1 MMKKLLSLLLALT
14 MLLSLAG
21 CAAQASPSEAPKTR
35 TFTDS
40 CGRTVEVPAQITKV
54 AVSGTMAQML
64 VFALAPDTL
73 AGVAGKWDASA
84 KEYLDAKYYAL
95 PVLGHLYGGKG
106 ELNLETLLSSGAQV
120 VIDVGEAKDG
130 IADDLDRLSAQTGIP
145 FVHIA
150 MTTDTMGG
158 AFRTLGE
165 LLGMEDAAEDLAVYC
180 ERVYARAKEIA
191 ANVEKVRLLYCLGVN
206 GLSVIAK
213 DSYQSE
219 LIDLLADNCA
229 VVDAASAKGTGNE
242 SDMEQLLLWDPDV
255 ILFAPDSIYDTVAD
269 DPVWRQLTAIRE
281 ERYYEVPFGP
291 YNFMGFPPSVQRL
304 AGMLWLPKLLY
315 GDAADYDLQSELT
328 EFYERFYHCSLTD
341 GQYRVLMENSIER

>member
-1 MMKKLLSLLLALT
+1 MRTLLSLLLSLA
-14 MLLSLAG
+14 MLLSLVG
-21 CAAQASPSEAPKTR
+21 CGAQTAAPAAPETR
-35 TFTDS
+35 RFTDS
-40 CGRTVEVPAQITKV
+40 CGRTVDVPAQITKV
-54 AVSGTMAQML
+54 AISGTMAQML

-73 AGVAGKWDASA
+73 AGVAGKWDESA
-84 KEYLDAKYYAL
+84 QEYLDAKYYAL

-106 ELNLETLLSSGAQV
+106 ALNLETLLKSNAQV
-120 VIDVGEAKDG
+120 VIDVGEAKGG

-150 MTTDTMGG
+150 MTTDTMDN

-165 LLGMEDAAEDLAVYC
+165 LLGMEDTAEELAVYC

-191 ANVEKVRLLYCLGVN
+191 ASAEKVSLLYCLGGN

-219 LIDLLADNCA
+219 LIDLLSDNCA
-229 VVDAASAKGTGNE
+229 VIDTPSAKGTGNE

-269 DPVWRQLTAIRE
+269 DPVWQQLTAIRE
-281 ERYYEVPFGP
+281 GRYYEVPFGP

-315 GDAADYDLQSELT
+315 DDAAPYDLQSELS

-341 GQYRVLMENSIER
+341 GQYHALIKNSIGK

>member
-1 MMKKLLSLLLALT
+1 MRKLLSLLLALA
-14 MLLSLAG
+14 MLLSLAA
-21 CAAQASPSEAPKTR
+21 CAAQTTAPASNTR

-40 CGRTVEVPAQITKV
+40 CGRVVEVPKQISKV

-73 AGVAGKWDASA
+73 AGVAGKWDESA
-84 KEYLDAKYYAL
+84 QDYLDAKYYAL

-106 ELNLETLLSSGAQV
+106 ELNLETLLASGAQV
-120 VIDVGEAKDG
+120 VVDVGEAKDG

-150 MTTDTMGG
+150 MTTDTMGD

-165 LLGMEDAAEDLAVYC
+165 LLGTEAAAEELAVYC
-180 ERVYARAKEIA
+180 ERIYARAKEIA
-191 ANVEKVRLLYCLGVN
+191 ASVEKVSLLYCLGTN
-206 GLSVIAK
+206 GLSVIPK

-229 VVDAASAKGTGNE
+229 VVDSASGKGTGSE
-242 SDMEQLLLWDPDV
+242 VDMEQLLLWDPDV
-255 ILFAPDSIYDTVAD
+255 ILFAPDSIYDTVSG
-269 DPVWRQLTAIRE
+269 DPVWQNLTAIGE
-281 ERYYEVPFGP
+281 GRYYEVPFGP

-328 EFYERFYHCSLTD
+328 EFYDHFYHCPLTD
-341 GQYRVLMENSIER
+341 AQYHALMKNSIDR

>member
-1 MMKKLLSLLLALT
+1 MKKLLSLLLALA
-14 MLLSLAG
+14 MLLTLAG
-21 CAAQASPSEAPKTR
+21 CAVQISPPKPLETR

-40 CGRTVEVPAQITKV
+40 CSRTVQIPAQITRV

-73 AGVAGKWDASA
+73 AGVAGKWDERARD
-84 KEYLDAKYYAL
+84 YLDEKYYAL

-106 ELNLETLLSSGAQV
+106 ELNLETLLASGAQV
-120 VIDVGEAKDG
+120 VVDVGEAKDG
-130 IADDLDRLSAQTGIP
+130 LADDLDKLSAQTGIP

-150 MTTDTMGG
+150 MTTDTMGD
-158 AFRTLGE
+158 AFRTLGA
-165 LLGMEDAAEDLAVYC
+165 LLGTEDAAEELAVYC

-191 ANVEKVRLLYCLGVN
+191 ASVEKVRLLYCLGGN

-229 VVDAASAKGTGNE
+229 VVDAASAKGTGSE
-242 SDMEQLLLWDPDV
+242 ADMEQLLLWDPDV

-281 ERYYEVPFGP
+281 GRYYEVPFGP

-315 GDAADYDLQSELT
+315 GGAADYDLQSELT
-328 EFYERFYHCSLTD
+328 EFYEHFYHCSLTD
-341 GQYRVLMENSIER
+341 EQYRALTKNSIGES

>member
-1 MMKKLLSLLLALT
+1 MKRLLSLLLALA
-14 MLLSLAG
+14 MLLMLAACG
-21 CAAQASPSEAPKTR
+21 TQTAAPEASDTR
-35 TFTDS
+35 RFTDS
-40 CGRTVEVPAQITKV
+40 CGRTVEIPEEITKV

-73 AGVAGKWDASA
+73 AGVAGKWDESA
-84 KEYLDAKYYAL
+84 KEYLDTKYYVL

-106 ELNLETLLSSGAQV
+106 ELNLETLLASNAQV

-130 IADDLDRLSAQTGIP
+130 LASDLDRLSAQTGIP

-150 MTTDTMGG
+150 MTTDTMGD
-158 AFRTLGE
+158 AFRTLGA
-165 LLGMEDAAEDLAVYC
+165 LLGMEDAAEELAVYC
-180 ERVYARAKEIA
+180 ERVYARAGEIA
-191 ANVEKVRLLYCLGVN
+191 ASVEKVRLLYCLGDN
-206 GLSVIAK
+206 ALSVIAK

-269 DPVWRQLTAIRE
+269 DPVWRELTAIRTGH
-281 ERYYEVPFGP
+281 YYEVPFGP

-315 GDAADYDLQSELT
+315 DDAADYDLQSELT
-328 EFYERFYHCSLTD
+328 EFYGRFYHCSLTD
-341 GQYRVLMENSIER
+341 EQYHTLMKNSIDK

>member
-1 MMKKLLSLLLALT
+1 MRKLLSLLLALA
-14 MLLSLAG
+14 MLLLLAG
-21 CAAQASPSEAPKTR
+21 CAAQTAAPEASETR

-40 CGRTVEVPAQITKV
+40 CGRSVEVPAQITKV

-73 AGVAGKWDASA
+73 AGVAGKWDESA
-84 KEYLDAKYYAL
+84 QDYLDAKYYAL

-106 ELNLETLLSSGAQV
+106 ELNLETLLESNAQV

-130 IADDLDRLSAQTGIP
+130 LADDLDRLSAQTGIP

-150 MTTDTMGG
+150 MTTETMGD
-158 AFRTLGE
+158 AFRALGE
-165 LLGMEDAAEDLAVYC
+165 LLGTEDAAEELAVYC
-180 ERVYARAKEIA
+180 ERVYACAREIA
-191 ANVEKVRLLYCLGVN
+191 ANVKKVRLLYCLGGN

-229 VVDAASAKGTGNE
+229 VVDTPSAKGTGSE
-242 SDMEQLLLWDPDV
+242 VDMEQLLLWDPDV
-255 ILFAPDSIYDTVAD
+255 ILFAPESIYDTVAD

-281 ERYYEVPFGP
+281 GRYYEVPFGP

-328 EFYERFYHCSLTD
+328 EFYERFYHCPLSEE
-341 GQYRVLMENSIER
+341 QYHALMKRSIGK

>member
-1 MMKKLLSLLLALT
+1 MRKLLSLLLALA
-14 MLLSLAG
+14 MLLSVSG
-21 CAAQASPSEAPKTR
+21 CGTQTAAPAAPETR
-35 TFTDS
+35 SFTDS
-40 CGRTVEVPAQITKV
+40 VGRAVQIPTQITKV

-73 AGVAGKWDASA
+73 AGVAGKWDESA
-84 KEYLDAKYYAL
+84 RDYLDEKYYAL

-106 ELNLETLLSSGAQV
+106 ELNLETLLASDAQV

-130 IADDLDRLSAQTGIP
+130 LADDLDRLSAQTGIP
-145 FVHIA
+145 FVHID
-150 MTTDTMGG
+150 MTTDTMGE

-165 LLGMEDAAEDLAVYC
+165 LLGRKTEAEELAAYC
-180 ERVYARAKEIA
+180 ERVYVRAKEIA
-191 ANVEKVRLLYCLGVN
+191 ASVKKVRLLYCLGTN
-206 GLSVIAK
+206 GLSVIPK

-219 LIDLLADNCA
+219 LIDLLSDNCA
-229 VVDAASAKGTGNE
+229 IVDSASGKGTGSE
-242 SDMEQLLLWDPDV
+242 VDMEQLLLWDPDV

-269 DPVWRQLTAIRE
+269 DPVWRQLTAIRKG
-281 ERYYEVPFGP
+281 RYYEVPFGP

-315 GDAADYDLQSELT
+315 DDAANYDLQSELT

-341 GQYRVLMENSIER
+341 EQYHALMKNSIDR

>member
-1 MMKKLLSLLLALT
+1 MKKLLSFLLALA
-14 MLLSLAG
+14 MLLALVG
-21 CAAQASPSEAPKTR
+21 CGTQTSAPVAPKTR

-40 CGRTVEVPAQITKV
+40 CGRTVELPTQITKV

-73 AGVAGKWDASA
+73 AGVAGKWDESA
-84 KEYLDAKYYAL
+84 RDYLDAKYYTL
-95 PVLGHLYGGKG
+95 GVLGHLYGGKG
-106 ELNLETLLSSGAQV
+106 ELNLETLLSSGAQI

-130 IADDLDRLSAQTGIP
+130 IADDLDKLSAQTGIP

-150 MTTDTMGG
+150 MTTDTMGD
-158 AFRTLGE
+158 AFRTLGA
-165 LLGMEDAAEDLAVYC
+165 LLGIETEAEELAVYC
-180 ERVYARAKEIA
+180 ERIYARAKEIA
-191 ANVEKVRLLYCLGVN
+191 AGVEKVSLLYCLGGN

-219 LIDLLADNCA
+219 LIDLLSDNRA
-229 VVDAASAKGTGNE
+229 VVDAASGKGTGSE
-242 SDMEQLLLWDPDV
+242 VDMEQLLLWDPDV

-269 DPVWRQLTAIRE
+269 DPVWQQLTAIRT

-304 AGMLWLPKLLY
+304 AGMLWLSKLLY

-341 GQYRVLMENSIER
+341 EQYHALMKNSIDR

>member
-1 MMKKLLSLLLALT
+1 MMKKLLSLLLALA

-21 CAAQASPSEAPKTR
+21 CEAQTAAPKASEMR
-35 TFTDS
+35 RFTDS

-73 AGVAGKWDASA
+73 AGVAGKWDESA
-84 KEYLDAKYYAL
+84 QDYLDAKYYSL

-106 ELNLETLLSSGAQV
+106 ELNLETLLKSNAQV

-158 AFRTLGE
+158 AFRMLGA
-165 LLGMEDAAEDLAVYC
+165 LLGIEDAAEELAVYC
-180 ERVYARAKEIA
+180 ERVYTRAKELA
-191 ANVEKVRLLYCLGVN
+191 ASVEKVSLLYCLGGN

-229 VVDAASAKGTGNE
+229 VVDTSSAKGTGSE

-269 DPVWRQLTAIRE
+269 DPVWQRLTAIRE
-281 ERYYEVPFGP
+281 GRYYEVPFGP

-315 GDAADYDLQSELT
+315 GDAAPYDLQSELT
-328 EFYERFYHCSLTD
+328 EFYARFYHCSLTD
-341 GQYRVLMENSIER
+341 GQYRELMKHSIGK

>member
-1 MMKKLLSLLLALT
+1 MKRLLSLLLALV
-14 MLLSLAG
+14 MLLCLVG
-21 CAAQASPSEAPKTR
+21 CGTQTSPPETPETR

-40 CGRTVEVPAQITKV
+40 CGRTVDVPAQITKV

-64 VFALAPDTL
+64 VFEIALDTL
-73 AGVAGKWDASA
+73 AGVAGKWDESA
-84 KEYLDAKYYAL
+84 RDYLDAKYYEL

-120 VIDVGEAKDG
+120 VIDVGEAKGG
-130 IADDLDRLSAQTGIP
+130 IADDLDKLSAQTSIP
-145 FVHIA
+145 FVHVA
-150 MTTDTMGG
+150 MTTDTMGD
-158 AFRTLGE
+158 AFRTLGA
-165 LLGMEDAAEDLAVYC
+165 LLGREDAAEELAIYC
-180 ERVYARAKEIA
+180 EHIYARAKEISA
-191 ANVEKVRLLYCLGVN
+191 SVEKVSLLYCLGTD

-229 VVDAASAKGTGNE
+229 VVDAKSGKGTGSE
-242 SDMEQLLLWDPDV
+242 IDIEQLLLWDPDV

-269 DPVWRQLTAIRE
+269 DPVWQQLTVIRE
-281 ERYYEVPFGP
+281 GRYHEVPFGP

-328 EFYERFYHCSLTD
+328 EFYERLYHCSLTD
-341 GQYRVLMENSIER
+341 EQYRQLMKNSIGK

>member
-1 MMKKLLSLLLALT
+1 MKKLLALILSGV
-14 MLLSLAG
+14 MLLSLVG
-21 CAAQASPSEAPKTR
+21 CGTQTSEPTEPEVR

-40 CGRTVEVPAQITKV
+40 VGRTVQIPAQITKV

-73 AGVAGKWDASA
+73 AGVAGKWDESA

-106 ELNLETLLSSGAQV
+106 ELNLETLLASGAQV

-130 IADDLDRLSAQTGIP
+130 LADDLDRLSAQAGIP

-150 MTTDTMGG
+150 MTTDTMGD
-158 AFRTLGE
+158 AFRTLGA
-165 LLGMEDAAEDLAVYC
+165 LLGTEDAAEELAVYC
-180 ERVYARAKEIA
+180 ERIYARAGEIA
-191 ANVEKVRLLYCLGVN
+191 ASVEKVRLLYCLGVN

-229 VVDAASAKGTGNE
+229 VIDAPSTKGTGSE
-242 SDMEQLLLWDPDV
+242 VDMEQILLWDPDV
-255 ILFAPDSIYDTVAD
+255 ILFAPESIYDTVAV
-269 DPVWRQLTAIRE
+269 DPVWQQLRAIRE
-281 ERYYEVPFGP
+281 GRYYEVPFAP

-315 GDAADYDLQSELT
+315 GNAADYDLQSELT
-328 EFYERFYHCSLTD
+328 EFYARFYHCSLTD
-341 GQYRVLMENSIER
+341 AQYRELMKNSIDK

>member
-1 MMKKLLSLLLALT
+1 MKKLLSLLLVLA
-14 MLLSLAG
+14 MLLTLAG
-21 CAAQASPSEAPKTR
+21 CAAQTNPSETSETR

-40 CGRTVEVPAQITKV
+40 CGRTVNIPAQITEV

-73 AGVAGKWDASA
+73 AGVAGKWDESA
-84 KEYLDAKYYAL
+84 RDYLDEKYYAL

-106 ELNLETLLSSGAQV
+106 ELNLETLLASNAQV

-150 MTTDTMGG
+150 MTTDTMGD

-165 LLGMEDAAEDLAVYC
+165 LLGTETEAEELAAYC
-180 ERVYARAKEIA
+180 ERVYVRAKEIA
-191 ANVEKVRLLYCLGVN
+191 ASVEKVSLLYCLGDN
-206 GLSVIAK
+206 ALSVIAR

-219 LIDLLADNCA
+219 LIDLLSDNCA
-229 VVDAASAKGTGNE
+229 VVDAASAKGTGSE
-242 SDMEQLLLWDPDV
+242 SDMEQILLWNPDV

-269 DPVWRQLTAIRE
+269 DPIWQQVTAIRE
-281 ERYYEVPFGP
+281 GRYYEVPFAP

-315 GDAADYDLQSELT
+315 GDTADYDLESELT
-328 EFYERFYHCSLTD
+328 EFYERFYHCSLTAE
-341 GQYRVLMENSIER
+341 QYHALMKNSIDK

>member
-1 MMKKLLSLLLALT
+1 MKKLLSLLLALA
-14 MLLSLAG
+14 MLFTIVSCG
-21 CAAQASPSEAPKTR
+21 TQTAATPAPETR
-35 TFTDS
+35 CFTDS
-40 CGRTVEVPAQITKV
+40 CGRAVEVPVQITKV

-73 AGVAGKWDASA
+73 AGVAGKWDESA
-84 KEYLDAKYYAL
+84 MDYLDTKYYSL

-106 ELNLETLLSSGAQV
+106 ELNLETLLASGAQV

-145 FVHIA
+145 FIHIA
-150 MTTDTMGG
+150 MTTGAMGD
-158 AFRTLGE
+158 AFRALGA
-165 LLGMEDAAEDLAVYC
+165 LLGMETEAEELAAYC
-180 ERVYARAKEIA
+180 ERVYVRAKEIA
-191 ANVEKVRLLYCLGVN
+191 ASVEQVSILYCLGDN

-219 LIDLLADNCA
+219 LIDLLAGNCA
-229 VVDAASAKGTGNE
+229 VIDSASAKGTGSE
-242 SDMEQLLLWDPDV
+242 VDMEQLLLWDPDV

-281 ERYYEVPFGP
+281 GRYYEVPFGP

-315 GDAADYDLQSELT
+315 GDAAPYDLQSELT
-328 EFYERFYHCSLTD
+328 EFYGRFYHCSLTG
-341 GQYRVLMENSIER
+341 GQYHALIKNSIDK

>member
-1 MMKKLLSLLLALT
+1 MKKLLSLLLALT
-14 MLLSLAG
+14 MLLSLSACG
-21 CAAQASPSEAPKTR
+21 TQTAAPASETR

-73 AGVAGKWDASA
+73 AGVAGKWDESA
-84 KEYLDAKYYAL
+84 RDYLDAKYYSL

-106 ELNLETLLSSGAQV
+106 ELNLETLLASGAQV
-120 VIDVGEAKDG
+120 VIDMGEAKDS
-130 IADDLDRLSAQTGIP
+130 IADDLDNLSAQTGIP

-150 MTTDTMGG
+150 MTTDTMGD

-165 LLGMEDAAEDLAVYC
+165 LLGMEDAAEELAVYC
-180 ERVYARAKEIA
+180 ERIYARAKEIA
-191 ANVEKVRLLYCLGVN
+191 ASVEKVSLLYCLGDN

-229 VVDAASAKGTGNE
+229 AVDAANGKGTGSE
-242 SDMEQLLLWDPDV
+242 ADMEQLLLWDPDV
-255 ILFAPDSIYDTVAD
+255 ILFAPDSIYDAVAAD
-269 DPVWRQLTAIRE
+269 SVWQQVTAIKE
-281 ERYYEVPFGP
+281 GRYCEVPFGP

-315 GDAADYDLQSELT
+315 GDAANYDLQSELV

-341 GQYRVLMENSIER
+341 AQYHALMKNSVDR

>member
-1 MMKKLLSLLLALT
+1 MKKLFSLLLALA

-21 CAAQASPSEAPKTR
+21 CGARTNPPEVLETR
-35 TFTDS
+35 RFTDS

-73 AGVAGKWDASA
+73 AGVAGKWDESA
-84 KEYLDAKYYAL
+84 KDYLDAKYYAL

-106 ELNLETLLSSGAQV
+106 ELNLETLLASNAQV

-130 IADDLDRLSAQTGIP
+130 LADDFDRLSAQAGIP

-150 MTTDTMGG
+150 MTTDTMGN
-158 AFRTLGE
+158 AFRALGA
-165 LLGMEDAAEDLAVYC
+165 LLGMEDAAEELAVYC
-180 ERVYARAKEIA
+180 ERVYARAEEIA
-191 ANVEKVRLLYCLGVN
+191 AGAEKVRLLYCLGTN
-206 GLSVIAK
+206 ALSVIAK

-229 VVDAASAKGTGNE
+229 VIDAASGKGTGSE
-242 SDMEQLLLWDPDV
+242 VDMEQLLLWDPDV

-269 DPVWRQLTAIRE
+269 DPVWQQLTAIRE
-281 ERYYEVPFGP
+281 GRYYEVPFGP

-315 GDAADYDLQSELT
+315 GDAAPYDLQSELT
-328 EFYERFYHCSLTD
+328 EFYERFYHCPLTD
-341 GQYRVLMENSIER
+341 AQYHALMKNSIDR

>member
-1 MMKKLLSLLLALT
+1 MRKLLSLLLALA
-14 MLLSLAG
+14 MLSSLAG
-21 CAAQASPSEAPKTR
+21 CGAQTAAPTAPETR
-35 TFTDS
+35 SFTDS
-40 CGRTVEVPAQITKV
+40 IGRAVTVPTQITKV

-73 AGVAGKWDASA
+73 AGVAGKWDESA
-84 KEYLDAKYYAL
+84 QDYLDAKYYAL

-106 ELNLETLLSSGAQV
+106 ELNLETLLASGAQV

-130 IADDLDRLSAQTGIP
+130 IADDLDKLSAQTGIP

-150 MTTDTMGG
+150 MTTDTMGE

-165 LLGMEDAAEDLAVYC
+165 LLGWETEAEELAAYC
-180 ERVYARAKEIA
+180 ERVYVRAKEIA
-191 ANVEKVRLLYCLGVN
+191 ASVEQVSILYCLGDN
-206 GLSVIAK
+206 GLSVITK

-219 LIDLLADNCA
+219 LIDLLAGNCA
-229 VVDAASAKGTGNE
+229 VVDTPSAKGTGSE
-242 SDMEQLLLWDPDV
+242 VDMEQLLLWDPDV
-255 ILFAPDSIYDTVAD
+255 ILFAPDSIYDTVAN
-269 DPVWRQLTAIRE
+269 DPIWQKLTAIRE
-281 ERYYEVPFGP
+281 GRYYEVPFGP

-328 EFYERFYHCSLTD
+328 EFYDRFYHCPLTD
-341 GQYRVLMENSIER
+341 AQYHALMKNSIDR

>member
-1 MMKKLLSLLLALT
+1 MKRVFSLLLALA
-14 MLLSLAG
+14 MLPSLIG
-21 CAAQASPSEAPKTR
+21 CAAQTSAPEASETR

-73 AGVAGKWDASA
+73 AGVAGKWDESA
-84 KEYLDAKYYAL
+84 RDYLDAKYYAL

-106 ELNLETLLSSGAQV
+106 ELNLETLLASNAQV

-130 IADDLDRLSAQTGIP
+130 IADDLDRLSAQTDVP

-150 MTTDTMGG
+150 MTTDTMGD
-158 AFRTLGE
+158 AFRMLGE
-165 LLGMEDAAEDLAVYC
+165 LLGTETEAEELAVYC

-191 ANVEKVRLLYCLGVN
+191 ASVEKVRLLYCLGGN

-229 VVDAASAKGTGNE
+229 VVDAASAKGTGSE
-242 SDMEQLLLWDPDV
+242 ADMEQLLLWDPDV
-255 ILFAPDSIYDTVAD
+255 ILFAPDSIYDTVAS
-269 DPVWRQLTAIRE
+269 DPVWQQLTAIRTG
-281 ERYYEVPFGP
+281 RYYEVPFAP

-315 GDAADYDLQSELT
+315 GDAAPYDLQSELS

-341 GQYRVLMENSIER
+341 GQYRALMKHSIGK

>member
-1 MMKKLLSLLLALT
+1 MKKLLSLLLALA
-14 MLLSLAG
+14 MLSLAACG
-21 CAAQASPSEAPKTR
+21 TQTAAPESSETR

-40 CGRTVEVPAQITKV
+40 CGRSVEVPAQIAKV

-73 AGVAGKWDASA
+73 AGVAGKWDESA
-84 KEYLDAKYYAL
+84 QDYLDAKYYTL

-106 ELNLETLLSSGAQV
+106 ELSLETLLASGAQV
-120 VIDVGEAKDG
+120 IIDVGEAKDG
-130 IADDLDRLSAQTGIP
+130 LADDLDRLSAQTGIP

-150 MTTDTMGG
+150 MTTDTMGD

-165 LLGMEDAAEDLAVYC
+165 LLGTEDAAEELAAYC
-180 ERVYARAKEIA
+180 ERVYARAREIA
-191 ANVEKVRLLYCLGVN
+191 ANVEKVRLLYCLGAN

-219 LIDLLADNCA
+219 LIDLLAGNCA
-229 VVDAASAKGTGNE
+229 VVDTPTAKGTGSE
-242 SDMEQLLLWDPDV
+242 VDMEQLLLWDPDV
-255 ILFAPDSIYDTVAD
+255 ILFAPESIYDTVAN

-281 ERYYEVPFGP
+281 GRYYEVPFAP

-328 EFYERFYHCSLTD
+328 EFYERFYHCPLNEE
-341 GQYRVLMENSIER
+341 QYHVLMKNSIER

>member
-1 MMKKLLSLLLALT
+1 MKKPLSLLLALAV
-14 MLLSLAG
+14 LLALAACG
-21 CAAQASPSEAPKTR
+21 VQTSAPAAPDTR
-35 TFTDS
+35 RFTDS
-40 CGRTVEVPAQITKV
+40 CGRTVDLPAQITTV

-73 AGVAGKWDASA
+73 AGVAGKWDESA
-84 KEYLDAKYYAL
+84 RDYLDEKYCAL

-106 ELNLETLLSSGAQV
+106 ELNLETLLKSNAQV

-130 IADDLDRLSAQTGIP
+130 IASDLDRLSAQTGIP
-145 FVHIA
+145 FVHID
-150 MTTDTMGG
+150 MTTDTMGD

-165 LLGMEDAAEDLAVYC
+165 LLGRQAAAEELAIYC
-180 ERVYARAKEIA
+180 ERVYARAKDIA
-191 ANVEKVRLLYCLGVN
+191 ANVEKVSLLYCLGDN
-206 GLSVIAK
+206 GLSVIAR

-219 LIDLLADNCA
+219 LIDLLSDNCA
-229 VVDAASAKGTGNE
+229 VVDVKSGKGTGSE

-255 ILFAPDSIYDTVAD
+255 ILFAPESIYDTVAD
-269 DPVWRQLTAIRE
+269 DPLWQQMTAIRE
-281 ERYYEVPFGP
+281 GRYYEVPSGP

-328 EFYERFYHCSLTD
+328 EFYERFYHCPLSD
-341 GQYRVLMENSIER
+341 GQYRALMKNSIDR